1 MTKHTTKLLVFWV
14 LVLLPL
20 IGIGGNS
27 PTMVDRDIVIH
38 VTPPE
43 PISGKWEP
51 LNELL
56 GKYESIGFER
66 YKETSGIFYQYLAIG
81 KNAGRFVYIE
91 NLMKEVSLECDFKSN
106 AIQPHTGF
114 YEINMS
120 NCNQKGDYSLLV
132 TPQVTLLEKGPFPIN
147 ADLNVSLLININ
159 SSVVEMSSHRMK
171 KMNKSTIVQAL
182 EKLHNHVN
190 NNSANQ

>member
-1 MTKHTTKLLVFWV
+1 MATPTTKPLVFWA
-14 LVLLPL
+14 LALFPL

-43 PISGKWEP
+43 PPSGTWKS

-56 GKYESIGFER
+56 GIYESIGLES
-66 YKETSGIFYQYLAIG
+66 YKETSGIFYQYVRIG
-81 KNAGRFVYIE
+81 ENTGRFVYIE

-106 AIQPHTGF
+106 AIQPHKGF
-114 YEINMS
+114 YEIKMS
-120 NCNQKGDYSLLV
+120 SCNQKGDYSLLV
-132 TPQVTLLEKGPFPIN
+132 TPLVTLLEKGPFPIN

-159 SSVVEMSSHRMK
+159 SSVIEVSSHRMK
-171 KMNKSTIVQAL
+171 KMNNTTIVQAL
-182 EKLHNHVN
+182 ERLRNHTN